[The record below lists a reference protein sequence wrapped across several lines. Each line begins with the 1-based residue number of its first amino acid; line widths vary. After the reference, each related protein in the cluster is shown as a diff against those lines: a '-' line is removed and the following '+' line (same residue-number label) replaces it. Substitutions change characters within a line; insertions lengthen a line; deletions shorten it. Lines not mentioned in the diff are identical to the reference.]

1 MTRSASHT
9 PTVQIVVNGNPRQVP
24 AGTSV
29 AAALAQQPPGT
40 TRTSVTGE
48 ARAPLC
54 GMGVCH
60 ECRVRIQGRIRLA
73 CQTVCAEGMA
83 IDTDA
88 GTAPGSATRCP

>member
-1 MTRSASHT
+1 MISTSNAPR
-9 PTVQIVVNGNPRQVP
+9 TVQIAVNGVPRQVP

-29 AAALAQQPPGT
+29 AAALAQQLPGT
-40 TRTSVTGE
+40 TRTSTTGE
-48 ARAPLC
+48 LRAPLC

-73 CQTVCAEGMA
+73 CQTVCTEGMA

-88 GTAPGSATRCP
+88 GTAPGSAMPCT